1 MASFN
6 KINLMQKTF
15 IVSFQKIGT
24 YLIFEILENLG
35 YNKTLIYINKF
46 LDNVHQRYDEQK
58 INEGR
63 TNFKHFNF
71 ESNPEKVI
79 NDLNE

>member
-1 MASFN
+1 MNTFKNSIITDN
-6 KINLMQKTF
+6 NMSLQQKD
-15 IVSFQKIGT
+15 G
-24 YLIFEILENLG
+24 
-35 YNKTLIYINKF
+35 INKF